1 MFFLQIWVN
10 ETCYPAE
17 LGVAMQIS
25 DFDGRNVKP

>member
-1 MFFLQIWVN
+1 MGFLQIWVK
-10 ETCYPAE
+10 EMCYPAK